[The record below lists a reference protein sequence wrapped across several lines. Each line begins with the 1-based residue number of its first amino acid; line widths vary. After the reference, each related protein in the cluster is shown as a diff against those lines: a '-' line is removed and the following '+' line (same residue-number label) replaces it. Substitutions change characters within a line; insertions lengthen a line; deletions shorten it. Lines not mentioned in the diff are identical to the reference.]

1 MKRQYGPYT
10 VETSNED
17 KVLYGDAGFTKGDV
31 IDYYEGIYDLMQAHL
46 RDRCLTLERYPD
58 GIDEDGFYQQKRGDH
73 FPEFVGSRRLETAD
87 GSDSI
92 DHIIA
97 GNRAALVYLANQAAL
112 TLHGWLSTVD
122 RADKPDRVVFDL
134 DPSDE
139 TDFDTV
145 IMCARRLREQLT
157 DAGLVPFVMTSG
169 SRGLHVLAPLDQSMS
184 FDETRE
190 FARSIATRISGQEPD
205 RFTTEQ
211 RKASRKG
218 RMYIDIN
225 RNAYGQTSVLP
236 YSLRARSGAPVAT
249 PLDWDEL
256 DRPDLTPQRFGLTN
270 IPKRLGQRADPFSG
284 FAKRRRRPN
293 S

>member
-1 MKRQYGPYT
+1 MRRQYGPYT
-10 VETSNED
+10 VETSSED
-17 KVLYGDAGFTKGDV
+17 KILYSDDGFSKADVL
-31 IDYYEGIYDLMQAHL
+31 DYYSDIYELMQPHL
-46 RDRCLTLERYPD
+46 SDRCLTLERYPD
-58 GIDEDGFYQQKRGDH
+58 GIDQDGFYQQKRGQH

-87 GSDSI
+87 GSDTI

-97 GNRAALVYLANQAAL
+97 SNRAALVYLADQAAL

-122 RADKPDRVVFDL
+122 RADNPDRVVFDL

-139 TDFDTV
+139 SDFDTV
-145 IMCARRLREQLT
+145 ILCARRLREQLT
-157 DAGLVPFVMTSG
+157 DAGLVPYVMTSG

-184 FDETRE
+184 FDETRG
-190 FARSIATRISGQEPD
+190 FARSISTRISEQEPD
-205 RFTTEQ
+205 RITTEQ

-236 YSLRARSGAPVAT
+236 YSLRARSGAPAAT

-256 DRPDLTPQRFGLTN
+256 DRPDLTPQRFGLSN
-270 IPKRLGQRADPFSG
+270 IRKRLGQRADPFRG
-284 FAKRRRRPN
+284 FAKMRRRPR

>member
-1 MKRQYGPYT
+1 
-10 VETSNED
+10 
-17 KVLYGDAGFTKGDV
+17 
-31 IDYYEGIYDLMQAHL
+31 
-46 RDRCLTLERYPD
+46 
-58 GIDEDGFYQQKRGDH
+58 
-73 FPEFVGSRRLETAD
+73 
-87 GSDSI
+87 
-92 DHIIA
+92 
-97 GNRAALVYLANQAAL
+97 
-112 TLHGWLSTVD
+112 LSTANKA
-122 RADKPDRVVFDL
+122 RNPDRVVFDL

-139 TDFDTV
+139 SDFDTV
-145 IMCARRLREQLT
+145 ILCARRLREQLT
-157 DAGLVPFVMTSG
+157 DTGLVPFVMTSG

-190 FARSIATRISGQEPD
+190 FARSIATRVSEQEPD
-205 RFTTEQ
+205 RITTEQ

-236 YSLRARSGAPVAT
+236 YSLRARSGAPAAT

-256 DRPDLTPQRFGLTN
+256 ERPDLTPQRFGLLN